1 MITKRNFK
9 IIFFFKQSEAYST
22 ASPLLELTQQ
32 IKQLDSHFEVLLTQ
46 TGAVSIAAV
55 ATTTQSRIFSDEDA
69 RYSLS
74 LFHGELIHHHY

>member
-9 IIFFFKQSEAYST
+9 IVLFFKQSEAYST

-55 ATTTQSRIFSDEDA
+55 ATTTQSRIFSDESDEDA
-69 RYSLS
+69 RDSLS
-74 LFHGELIHHHY
+74 LAVN

>member
-9 IIFFFKQSEAYST
+9 FVLFFKQSEAYST

-69 RYSLS
+69 RDSLS